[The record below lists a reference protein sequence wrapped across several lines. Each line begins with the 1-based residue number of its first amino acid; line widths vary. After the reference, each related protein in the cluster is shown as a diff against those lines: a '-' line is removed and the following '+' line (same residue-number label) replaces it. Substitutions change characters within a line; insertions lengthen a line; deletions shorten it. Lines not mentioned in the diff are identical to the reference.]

1 MSDIVERL
9 NSFGYVSPPRDPKD
23 YACHVPK
30 DVLLEAS
37 AEIVRLRELTTWRP
51 VTDEQ
56 KTGSKFVMWA
66 PGFGLGALTLYWMD
80 GYWREPANALGL
92 KVLPTYYLNIPPPP
106 ETP

>member
-1 MSDIVERL
+1 MSDIVERA
-9 NSFGYVSPPRDPKD
+9 RD
-23 YACHVPK
+23 YLAHNAAESGA
-30 DVLLEAS
+30 DVLIDELA